1 MERDIYFKYLENT
14 SSLVLPLIKEQ
25 VELVCKNEVELKEI
39 LMLFYEK
46 RFNNLLLKPALF
58 RISYEICG
66 GKNFERLL
74 PIAAAFE
81 VLNISSYQANASF
94 DNKIGVL
101 SKEEKDS
108 QFMAAMISR
117 EISDKLIDQC
127 VGVVDDS
134 ILNGIKS
141 CISKSN
147 SFIYKAQHYDLNLL
161 SKDRIDHF
169 NNYENYLSFYTDR
182 CYFGSG
188 IFSGQCAYAGAIA
201 AKAPEKEKQALV
213 QFAESYGTALHII
226 NDLADFFPGEER
238 KSKLY
243 QDDFCDLK
251 NGRLTLPLFLLLKSP
266 KTKGLSEIAG
276 LASKNEYTA
285 ADFSEIQKIIIENGI
300 ADSCKVL
307 VKEKFIEAKK
317 HLEIF
322 EETDIKHLLLALLS
336 VLESNKFYHRIKLIK
351 L

>member
-1 MERDIYFKYLENT
+1 MERDKYFKYLADT
-14 SSLVLPLIKEQ
+14 SSLVIPLIKEQ

-66 GKNFERLL
+66 GENFEKIL

-81 VLNISSYQANASF
+81 VLNISSYQANSSF

-108 QFMAAMISR
+108 QFIAAMISR
-117 EISDKLIDQC
+117 EISDKLINQC
-127 VGVVDDS
+127 VGLVDHS
-134 ILNGIKS
+134 ILNEIKS

-147 SFIYKAQHYDLNLL
+147 IFIYKAQHYDLNLL
-161 SKDRIDHF
+161 SKARIDYF
-169 NNYENYLSFYTDR
+169 NSYTKYLSFYTER
-182 CYFGSG
+182 CYLGSG
-188 IFSGQCAYAGAIA
+188 VFSGQCSLAGAIA
-201 AKAPEKEKQALV
+201 AKGHEKEKQALV

-238 KSKLY
+238 RSKLY
-243 QDDFCDLK
+243 QDDFSDFK
-251 NGRLTLPLFLLLKSP
+251 NGRLTLPLFLLLTSP
-266 KTKGLSEIAG
+266 KTKFLSEIIG
-276 LASKNEYTA
+276 LANKNEFTA
-285 ADFSEIQKIIIENGI
+285 TDFSEIQKIIIENGI
-300 ADSCKVL
+300 ADSSKIL
-307 VKEKFIEAKK
+307 VKELFIDAKK

-322 EETDIKHLLLALLS
+322 EETYAKHLLLALLS
-336 VLESNKFYHRIKLIK
+336 VLESNKFYHRIKLI
-351 L
+351 